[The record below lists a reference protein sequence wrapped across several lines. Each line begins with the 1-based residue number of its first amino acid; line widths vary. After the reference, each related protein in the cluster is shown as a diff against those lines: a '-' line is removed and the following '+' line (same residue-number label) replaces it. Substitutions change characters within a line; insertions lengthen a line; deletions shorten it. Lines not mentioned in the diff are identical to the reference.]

1 MRLSGKFSM
10 VSVIRD
16 LLFAVYELEFCVE
29 MQGARPK
36 PCPFHATSNASLL
49 HAIEDGPDQASHHT
63 RLRCLCAT
71 LCWHVL
77 LQLVCQLC
85 DRQCL
90 QPDASRTCESR
101 KKKAIAAEDHV
112 ADPRDTH
119 DLKIHTC
126 LERADMSRMH
136 AQQFAG
142 L

>member
-1 MRLSGKFSM
+1 MRFSGKFSM

-36 PCPFHATSNASLL
+36 PCPFHATSDASLL
-49 HAIEDGPDQASHHT
+49 HTIEDGPDQASHDP
-63 RLRCLCAT
+63 RLRGLCAT

-85 DRQCL
+85 DRQSL

-101 KKKAIAAEDHV
+101 KKKAITAEDHV
-112 ADPRDTH
+112 ADPRGMPA
-119 DLKIHTC
+119 LKIPT
-126 LERADMSRMH
+126 LLA
-136 AQQFAG
+136 
-142 L
+142 